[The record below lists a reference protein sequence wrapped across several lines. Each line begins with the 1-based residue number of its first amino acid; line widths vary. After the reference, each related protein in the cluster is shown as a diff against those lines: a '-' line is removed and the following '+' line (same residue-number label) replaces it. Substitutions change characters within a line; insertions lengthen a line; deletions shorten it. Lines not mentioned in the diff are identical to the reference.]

1 MKKFTEE
8 ERKKYVSESL
18 IEFRQEV
25 EKRLK
30 EKMKYRGI
38 SADGEL
44 YKSLLS
50 ELTDE
55 NTLSV
60 AFADYGR
67 FVDMKSISSSTSMM
81 PVAFTSK
88 NSKYGFKS
96 WVKENLNSFKSVP
109 GYKNKSISEVP
120 QNIAIDRIAW
130 GVAVSK
136 SDNGKSDQ
144 KRRVKKWYAKT
155 FWGTLDFLIETLIEK
170 QSAIIRDALTGKL

>member
-18 IEFRQEV
+18 IEFKAEV

-30 EKMKYRGI
+30 AQMKYRGI
-38 SADGEL
+38 SSDGEL

-55 NTLSV
+55 NTLST
-60 AFADYGR
+60 AFSDYGR
-67 FVDMKSISSSTSMM
+67 FVDMKNINTNTSMM

-96 WVKENLNSFKSVP
+96 WVKENLNKFKYVP

-120 QNIAIDRIAW
+120 KNIAIDRIAW
-130 GVAVSK
+130 GVAISRSDNSK
-136 SDNGKSDQ
+136 SAQ
-144 KRRVKKWYAKT
+144 KRKAKRWYAKT
-155 FWGTLDFLIETLIEK
+155 FWGTLDFLIQTLIDK
-170 QSAIIRDALTGKL
+170 QSAIIRDAITGKL